1 MNDVHPTAVIG
12 PEVELDDGVSVGAYA
27 VIDGRVRIGAGSRIG
42 PHCVVRGTTTI
53 GRNNRIFQF
62 ASIGEDP
69 QDKKYAGEDTELVI
83 GDGNTIREYCTLNRG
98 TVQDKGVTR
107 IGDNNWLMAY
117 VHIAHDCTVGNE
129 TIFANC
135 VTLAGHVTV
144 DDYVILGGFSG
155 AHQFARIGAHA
166 FVANNAAVSRD
177 VPPYVMAAGQ
187 PAAPRGLNTE
197 GLRRRGFTPE
207 QVRRVKEVFRLL
219 YRSDLRLE
227 EAREQIRVLAEGQPE
242 VEVFSRFIEPSERGL
257 IR

>member
-1 MNDVHPTAVIG
+1 MSDVHPTAIIG
-12 PEVELDDGVSVGAYA
+12 PEVELDEGVSIGAYA
-27 VIDGRVRIGAGSRIG
+27 VIEGRVQIGAGSRIG

-98 TVQDKGVTR
+98 TAQDKGVTQV
-107 IGDNNWLMAY
+107 GNNNWLMAY
-117 VHIAHDCTVGNE
+117 VHIAHDCAVGDE

-144 DDYVILGGFSG
+144 EDFVILGGFSG

-197 GLRRRGFTPE
+197 GLRRRGFTPD
-207 QVRRVKEVFRLL
+207 QMRRVKEAFRLL
-219 YRSDLRLE
+219 YRSDLRLDD
-227 EAREQIRVLAEGQPE
+227 AREQIRKLAEGQPE